1 MIAVGGAS
9 KVLSESQLID
19 LWEKI
24 DARVGELLEGC
35 EPLPQPSM
43 TFNPASDIPFEEQKL
58 VSLHTSYHIHPS
70 YLLHPSYHLLL
81 TNRIDAMGRI
91 RMLLIDAEHAEAVA
105 LYRAARYIYTV
116 VRSIYMVVCSHQG
129 GVARGGVWM

>member
-1 MIAVGGAS
+1 M
-9 KVLSESQLID
+9 LSESQLID

-58 VSLHTSYHIHPS
+58 VSLHPSYH
-70 YLLHPSYHLLL
+70 LHPSYLLL